1 MGKAQHTTGSDPT
14 NHRTVKGGN
23 SRLLTIV
30 AVSGVLALATV
41 NHFVSSQ
48 VQQDDDAAEDVAA
61 TNAVRVAQPK
71 PDPVLPDQ
79 NFIEN
84 PKAASQRVE
93 RIARESG
100 GDWNK
105 VSPGDQRMLDSL
117 TSGNGPA
124 MLRRTVEKLKQ
135 RDGTR
140 ERGPSGEVGTSSL
153 YSVNRSSVAPP
164 GKAGGR

>member
-1 MGKAQHTTGSDPT
+1 M
-14 NHRTVKGGN
+14 KGGN

-48 VQQDDDAAEDVAA
+48 VQQDDDAAEDRATTSAVQVAP
-61 TNAVRVAQPK
+61 PK
-71 PDPVLPDQ
+71 SDPLLPDQ

-84 PKAASQRVE
+84 PKAAALRVE

-117 TSGNGPA
+117 TAGHGSA
-124 MLRRTVEKLKQ
+124 MLRRTMEKLKQ

-140 ERGPSGEVGTSSL
+140 ERGVSGEVDTSSL
-153 YSVNRSSVAPP
+153 YSVQRSSVAPP
-164 GKAGGR
+164 GKAGSR